1 MQSLLLT
8 VTLCVLVAVLQA
20 QDDLP
25 YLSEEEKLSGVWF
38 VKATVSEKNLTALRR
53 PLVVFP
59 LRVSC
64 PQPGTLEV
72 ETTVTS
78 EGECLKSRFRM
89 QRTEE
94 PGQYSA
100 FLGQMLF
107 IYELPA
113 KDHYIVYLEYHLFGK
128 KFQIVDLIGKHPKG
142 NLEVLEEFK
151 EFIQRK
157 GLLQE
162 NVILPEQRG
171 GNLLSQK
178 AVTTLAGVLKRLQ
191 DHNC

>member
-25 YLSEEEKLSGVWF
+25 FLSEEEKLSGAWF
-38 VKATVSEKNLTALRR
+38 VKATGSERNRTALRR

-64 PQPGTLEV
+64 PQTGTLEV
-72 ETTVTS
+72 ETTITS

-100 FLGQMLF
+100 CQMLF
-107 IYELPA
+107 FICELPA
-113 KDHYIVYLEYHLFGK
+113 KDHYIVCLEHLLFGK

-162 NVILPEQRG
+162 NVILPEQRAY
-171 GNLLSQK
+171 GNDHSGLLFSM
-178 AVTTLAGVLKRLQ
+178 
-191 DHNC
+191 DHTPLSCISPT